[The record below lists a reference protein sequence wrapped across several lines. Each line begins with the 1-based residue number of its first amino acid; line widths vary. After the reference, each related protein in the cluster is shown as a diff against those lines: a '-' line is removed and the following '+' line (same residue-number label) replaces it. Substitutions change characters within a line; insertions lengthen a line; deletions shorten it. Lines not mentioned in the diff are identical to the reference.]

1 MSLTND
7 YTVQLLAVQKSIELR
22 AEADNDRLARIA
34 LAGRQP
40 WWRRL
45 FQRTDRPATG
55 GSANGLRSRRSGPR
69 RPQIGAHHMA
79 R

>member
-1 MSLTND
+1 MSLIND
-7 YTVQLLAVQKSIELR
+7 YSIQLLAVQKGIELR
-22 AEADNDRLARIA
+22 AEADNNRLARLA

-45 FQRTDRPATG
+45 FQRTGTPAAD
-55 GSANGLRSRRSGPR
+55 GSANGLRPRQAGSR
-69 RPQIGAHHMA
+69 RPQIGAQHMA

>member
-7 YTVQLLAVQKSIELR
+7 YTVQLLAVQKGIELR
-22 AEADNDRLARIA
+22 AEADNDRLVRIA

-45 FQRTDRPATG
+45 FQRTDTPAAD
-55 GSANGLRSRRSGPR
+55 GSANGVRPRQAGLR